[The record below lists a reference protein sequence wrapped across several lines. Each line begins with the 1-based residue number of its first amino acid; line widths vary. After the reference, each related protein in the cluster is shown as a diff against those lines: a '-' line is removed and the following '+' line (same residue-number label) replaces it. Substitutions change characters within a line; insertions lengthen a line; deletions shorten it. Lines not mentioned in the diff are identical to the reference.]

1 MDECAY
7 PRQDRRSCVLT
18 AALRL
23 ALPNRRLRSSM
34 KAQVARL
41 KSLPDG
47 RALLGGVES
56 KKRNSGRGF
65 QRTEEL
71 RIARLRQTKSTIS
84 CKVDPR
90 VAATQAARRKPR
102 GGQMVKAQPRAWNDA
117 ISDNIKPSQAE
128 RRLAGSDGLPVSR
141 HREAIQQA
149 RVQARAQAQEAE
161 KAQLRQHSKKLALA
175 KARRLA
181 QEPPAQNAERRRQ
194 RTAADEADGVHAH
207 DDGQFIM
214 RFGCE
219 DPHGDQEK
227 SPTPEY
233 DSGPG
238 SRGSRSS
245 SRGSRGSRASNVSS
259 GCSHVA
265 TMKHLQKAGAHVS
278 SAQRRQRQRWQ
289 QQEQEEEEQQQQGS
303 TGGAQLQC
311 EPGQVGDA
319 HIFGAGETPELRKH
333 LGINEAADSVALGSI
348 DPQSALSLF
357 DQPPSHKAAK
367 VAPKTKA
374 AVATTVAAAAPPAKP
389 ACASKIPAPKAR
401 AGAAPSKGGSGTAA
415 APVASAGP
423 KLATANAITATFKPK
438 NGKPKQQLQV
448 RCSLEKLQAEHAEAL
463 AFLQELETG
472 APSLGGG
479 DVVEAA
485 PGGGGGGLTARSD
498 RSDRS
503 ASSMAEAALEAAKVV
518 LAAPDGAADDE
529 VEASDDE
536 VEWAPAPLS
545 HSSPVDAPAPAGDPP
560 LPTPQLNSAS
570 PPCSPN
576 FVAGQTADTFYGC
589 AEMTAA
595 AAFSIKP
602 LLNEACGEPADIMA
616 AAAEAEASD

>member
-1 MDECAY
+1 
-7 PRQDRRSCVLT
+7 
-18 AALRL
+18 
-23 ALPNRRLRSSM
+23 M

-65 QRTEEL
+65 QRTEEM

-84 CKVDPR
+84 CRVDPR

-102 GGQMVKAQPRAWNDA
+102 GGQMVKSQPRAWNDA

-238 SRGSRSS
+238 SHGSRSS

-259 GCSHVA
+259 GSSHVA
-265 TMKHLQKAGAHVS
+265 TMKQLQKAGAHVS
-278 SAQRRQRQRWQ
+278 SAQRRQRQRRQ
-289 QQEQEEEEQQQQGS
+289 QQEQEQEEEQQQGS

-311 EPGQVGDA
+311 EPGQVSDA

-357 DQPPSHKAAK
+357 DQPPSHKAVK
-367 VAPKTKA
+367 V
-374 AVATTVAAAAPPAKP
+374 APPAKP
-389 ACASKIPAPKAR
+389 AFASKIPAPKAR
-401 AGAAPSKGGSGTAA
+401 AGAAPSKGGTAA

-423 KLATANAITATFKPK
+423 KLATASAITAEAPKPSAARGAVFKPK

-479 DVVEAA
+479 DVVEAV

-602 LLNEACGEPADIMA
+602 LLNEACGEPADIVA
-616 AAAEAEASD
+616 AAFAPSAEAEASD